1 MPLSPNLIPKKMN
14 TFSVSISTCVVLGG
28 QDMNVFSYSLDIIN
42 VRINIINTL
51 GALNKPKG
59 ITLN

>member
-1 MPLSPNLIPKKMN
+1 
-14 TFSVSISTCVVLGG
+14 
-28 QDMNVFSYSLDIIN
+28 MNVFSYSLDVIN

>member
-1 MPLSPNLIPKKMN
+1 MPLTPNLIPKKMN
-14 TFSVSISTCVVLGG
+14 TFSVSISTCVALGG
-28 QDMNVFSYSLDIIN
+28 QDMNVFSYSLDVIN
-42 VRINIINTL
+42 VHINIINTL

>member
-1 MPLSPNLIPKKMN
+1 
-14 TFSVSISTCVVLGG
+14 
-28 QDMNVFSYSLDIIN
+28 MNVLSYSLDIIN
-42 VRINIINTL
+42 VRININIINTL